1 MWFPPFAALCFAAVA
16 AAEERWVETGPMA
29 HLGGDEMTE
38 MHDSLKNMMGQM
50 MAQGGDRP
58 TAKQL
63 TVAEWLPLVAQEI
76 ADDLIDMEQV
86 S

>member
-1 MWFPPFAALCFAAVA
+1 MGLWFPPFAALCFAAVA

-38 MHDSLKNMMGQM
+38 TTCRGESATACSLP
-50 MAQGGDRP
+50 AS
-58 TAKQL
+58 L
-63 TVAEWLPLVAQEI
+63 SL
-76 ADDLIDMEQV
+76 